1 MFSRKMQDY
10 MISTNK
16 KLLDIHVIHNYLT
29 ERSYWAQGI
38 PIKTVQRSIR
48 HSICFG
54 VYDKEKLVGFARLVT
69 DQATFAYLADVFI
82 LESHRGLGLSKWLMQ
97 CIHEYP
103 GTKNLRRWMLTTKD
117 AHGLYAQFGWKLL
130 NEDMAGRIMLIN
142 FPGMYLKN
150 KL

>member
-1 MFSRKMQDY
+1 MFSRIMQDY
-10 MISTNK
+10 MISTDK
-16 KLLDIHVIHNYLT
+16 KLLDIHVIHNYLS

-38 PIKTVQRSIR
+38 TLETVQTSIK
-48 HSICFG
+48 HSLCFG
-54 VYDKEKLVGFARLVT
+54 MYEKKKQIGFARLIT

-130 NEDMAGRIMLIN
+130 NEDMASRIMLIN

>member
-16 KLLDIHVIHNYLT
+16 KLLDIHVIHNYLS

-54 VYDKEKLVGFARLVT
+54 VYEKEKLVGFARLVS

-130 NEDMAGRIMLIN
+130 NEDMASRIMLIN
-142 FPGMYLKN
+142 FPGMNLKN
-150 KL
+150 NL

>member
-10 MISTNK
+10 MINTNK

>member
-38 PIKTVQRSIR
+38 PIKTVERSIR

>member
-1 MFSRKMQDY
+1 MFSRIMQDY

-16 KLLDIHVIHNYLT
+16 ILLDIHVIHNYLS

-54 VYDKEKLVGFARLVT
+54 VYEKEKLVGFARLVS

-130 NEDMAGRIMLIN
+130 NEDMASRIMLIN
-142 FPGMYLKN
+142 FPGMNLKN
-150 KL
+150 NL